1 MATDSVE
8 FWCGLFVGVSYV
20 LSSLPGCDV
29 GYDVSSMNSV
39 SYVVN
44 FFQIDTV
51 ARCSVLFDHFFYR
64 TAVWSV
70 TDAVLFGFI
79 SSQSLKC
86 RSHAR

>member
-51 ARCSVLFDHFFYR
+51 ARCSVLFDHFFIEQP
-64 TAVWSV
+64 
-70 TDAVLFGFI
+70 FGL
-79 SSQSLKC
+79 SQMQFFSGSFLV
-86 RSHAR
+86 SH